1 MFDSSPFF
9 LEFFLASLPPVL
21 ASLAHTQFFFF
32 FFFLFSTL
40 LRPFY
45 SPLLRFFFLHPPGGS
60 RPTDPTIFTAMYACV
75 FVYTCTYS
83 REGKG
88 ERERERENNTLGYE
102 RVGGREE
109 KRRKEG
115 EEGTQWGRR
124 SSIPFMFV
132 LLFF

>member
-21 ASLAHTQFFFF
+21 ASLAHTHTILLLLLSLFHSSST
-32 FFFLFSTL
+32 FLFSSASFL
-40 LRPFY
+40 LLAPSRGLSTDRPNYFY
-45 SPLLRFFFLHPPGGS
+45 G
-60 RPTDPTIFTAMYACV
+60 DVCV
-75 FVYTCTYS
+75 CVCVHMHVQQ
-83 REGKG
+83 RGEG
-88 ERERERENNTLGYE
+88 RERERENNTLGYE